1 MDPTP
6 LELLEVEVKFQAK
19 QIEVL
24 TNAVKFLETKLPA
37 FCQRCKMPLPP
48 PAFGSRNDRG

>member
-24 TNAVKFLETKLPA
+24 TNAVKFLENKIASLLSEMQNAASASGIRFP
-37 FCQRCKMPLPP
+37 
-48 PAFGSRNDRG
+48 